1 MVRHYEPPL
10 QSTKSNLSFQ
20 IIYGLHDL
28 DNPAGAK
35 YMSLTKKNVITHPK
49 FHDPTPY
56 NNDIALIKLNKPLRK
71 TDYIQPVCIPRKDLK
86 TSNVLYVIPNNTS
99 LRNALNIP

>member
-1 MVRHYEPPL
+1 MVHNYVPPL
-10 QSTKSNLSFQ
+10 QSTKSNLLFQ

-71 TDYIQPVCIPRKDLK
+71 TDYIQPVCIPRKDFHVF
-86 TSNVLYVIPNNTS
+86 SS
-99 LRNALNIP
+99 LRK